1 MQLFCFLKFNGYPNT
16 LWTVC
21 DFYHSLHVFLDIVAS
36 CVGHC
41 TCVFSPCLRRTMN
54 HRHLEKREKKSAYQV
69 SMYLFTFPGWPGNEA
84 SSLPTEL
91 CPPPPIRQLYIING
105 GLETNP
111 FHTASMHSETN
122 YVLIVQ
128 GLTRVSL
135 RCRCCCLT
143 STGFTKHFIHV
154 RIHVSA
160 TCACMKMEVGR
171 MRGEWRRWGWRKVRG
186 KMWSW

>member
-1 MQLFCFLKFNGYPNT
+1 MLLVWVTVPVSSLLVCAGR
-16 LWTVC
+16 WTIDTWRRGWRGLPTKLAC
-21 DFYHSLHVFLDIVAS
+21 IYSHSQDGLGTRP
-36 CVGHC
+36 VG
-41 TCVFSPCLRRTMN
+41 
-54 HRHLEKREKKSAYQV
+54 
-69 SMYLFTFPGWPGNEA
+69 
-84 SSLPTEL
+84 LPTEL
-91 CPPPPIRQLYIING
+91 CPPPPIRQLYIINKV
-105 GLETNP
+105 ETNP

-122 YVLIVQ
+122 YVLIIQ
-128 GLTRVSL
+128 GLTRVCL

-171 MRGEWRRWGWRKVRG
+171 VRGEWRRWGWVRG